1 MDTPTGALT
10 PTPEQTQI
18 IDAFSTGQSVR
29 VAAGAGTG
37 KTTVLR
43 MAAETAPTR
52 RGLYVAFNKAI
63 ANDAQQVFGRNV
75 KVATTH
81 SLAFRA
87 VGHRYKDRLNG
98 PRVPAQK
105 VAQQLGIRGTIA
117 LDGKPAMQ
125 PAQQARYVQDMVRR
139 FCASADGEVGAQ
151 HLPPLPGIEPDEH
164 QHVAQTLLSW
174 ARRLWEDKTNPDGTL
189 PFAHDDYLKLWAM
202 THPDWGA
209 EFVLYDEAQDSTPVV
224 AGMVKDQQA
233 GGTQIVVVGDSA
245 QSIYA
250 WRGAVDAM
258 DMFDAPHRCVLT
270 QSWRFGQGIA
280 DEANKWLSLLDAE
293 LRLTGN
299 PGAPSR
305 VDDSLDTR
313 QADAVL
319 CRTNA
324 TAIAEIVAAQRA
336 GVVTAIVGG
345 GDDARRLA
353 DAADRLQSGQPTW
366 HPELALF
373 PTWGAVQD
381 YAEEPSGQDLRPFV
395 RLIDDLG
402 PTAVMAA
409 IDRCVKDESRAGLV
423 VSTAHK
429 AKGREWDAVTV
440 ADDFT
445 EPDPEE
451 GEDVDDEE
459 AMLAYVAV
467 TRARKVLHR
476 GGLGWV
482 DRWVTPNGAA
492 TPVAA
497 RPDRETTAGATAPD
511 GAHGDTP
518 VGEAVTVTLSTDT
531 SAALRAYAE
540 QQGLDGEGVSRVA
553 DSLLRTALGRVET
566 PDASHPE

>member
-1 MDTPTGALT
+1 MNSPTGALT
-10 PTPEQTQI
+10 PTPEQRQI
-18 IDAFSTGQSVR
+18 IEAFSTGQSVR

-63 ANDAQQVFGRNV
+63 ATDAQRVFGRNV

-87 VGHRYKDRLNG
+87 LGHRYKDRLNG

-105 VAQQLGIRGTIA
+105 IAQRLGIRGAIS
-117 LDGKPAMQ
+117 LDGKPAIQ
-125 PAQQARYVQDMVRR
+125 PAQQARYVQDMVRQ
-139 FCASADGEVGAQ
+139 FCASASEEITSQ
-151 HLPPLPGIEPDEH
+151 HLPPLPGIEPDER
-164 QHVAQTLLSW
+164 QHVAQTLLPW
-174 ARRLWEDKTNPDGTL
+174 ARRLWEDKTTPEGTL
-189 PFAHDDYLKLWAM
+189 PFIHDDYLKQWAL

-209 EFVLYDEAQDSTPVV
+209 EFILYDEAQDSTPVV

-233 GGTQIVVVGDSA
+233 GGAQIVVVGDSA

-258 DMFDAPHRCVLT
+258 DTFDAPCRCALT
-270 QSWRFGQGIA
+270 QSWRFGQAVA

-299 PGAPSR
+299 PHTDSR

-313 QADAVL
+313 RADAVL

-324 TAIAEIVAAQRA
+324 TAISEIVAAQRA
-336 GVVTAIVGG
+336 GVSTAIVGG
-345 GDDARRLA
+345 GNDARRLA
-353 DAADRLQSGQPTW
+353 DAADRLQAGQPTW

-402 PTAVMAA
+402 PAAVMAA
-409 IDRCVKDESRAGLV
+409 IDRCVADESRADVV

-429 AKGREWDAVTV
+429 AKGREWGTVTI

-445 EPDPEE
+445 EPDEDE

-459 AMLAYVAV
+459 AMLAYVSV
-467 TRARKVLHR
+467 TRAQKVLHR
-476 GGLGWV
+476 GGLAWV
-482 DRWVTPNGAA
+482 DRWVPRASASRPETAP
-492 TPVAA
+492 AA
-497 RPDRETTAGATAPD
+497 RPASSGTAPSP
-511 GAHGDTP
+511 GPSVAEP
-518 VGEAVTVTLSTDT
+518 VAVTEEPLTVTLSPET
-531 SAALRAYAE
+531 SAALR
-540 QQGLDGEGVSRVA
+540 SRVGAAATHEALAAAA
-553 DSLLRTALGRVET
+553 DTFLRGALRARAE
-566 PDASHPE
+566 